1 MTERPDDQV
10 TNMDELVEG
19 LLACEDV
26 KERRAFL
33 EGWGETFSHLRLVEA
48 LKQLA
53 DGVLRTDPAQA
64 RRMADVAQEIASQ
77 ADDPLCQATAAWCA
91 GNAGFYLGHYQEC
104 LESYRQA
111 IPAFEEAGMG
121 LEAARLRANCVAVL
135 TDLGHYEEALAEA
148 SIARQALA
156 IPGPTRFLAAL
167 EMNVA
172 VLHRHL
178 DDYGAALAACDRG
191 REIAL
196 ALGSSVQAAR
206 FAVNRALILEN
217 LDSYRAAV
225 ATLVEVL
232 PVFDQHGEVM
242 EAARTQLNLG
252 LLYTRMGRYRQALRA
267 LERARQGFAALD
279 NEMEVAVVD
288 WHRAG
293 VYLKLNLLPE
303 VIELCER
310 TRSIF
315 AERGLVRQAAM
326 ADSEAAQAYQRIGEP
341 EEALRLMEQARQEL
355 GEGKAPVQLALLDL
369 VQAGLYADRG
379 APTEA
384 LALAEGSLAA
394 LEPGPFPIK
403 RAQARLSIA
412 DCYRALG
419 RLEEAEGVY
428 REALEVVRPAGLADL
443 TCRAQYGLGRIAES
457 RGDDAEALTWYRQAM
472 DTVTLASVGL
482 GGAEFRASFLADKLA
497 AHQGAVALSLRA
509 GDVAAAFTYAEEAR
523 TSAGLLM
530 SLHTDDPAPSSAP
543 FDPLTAELVQRR
555 DDWNWHYS
563 RLDRLQWEVARSE
576 TGHSEQ
582 SGDEAEVLR
591 QLQATELHLADLVHR
606 ARLRY
611 GVQYG
616 APADLTEV
624 QAYLQPDEVLLAYFV
639 ARDQIVGF
647 LVGQAHVVPASD
659 LPSLEAISQRLD
671 RLRFSLRRETDESVN
686 HLAQLHQA
694 LLAPFEPYL
703 SDGHIQRLIVVPHDL
718 LFHLPFHA
726 LHDGQGYLLERFEV
740 VYLPA
745 ASLLGHGTLSVSRS
759 NFARPGSPDPG
770 PKRGF
775 APLAPQLWGEGGRAI
790 LDPLSLSK
798 GRPGDHPRRALI
810 VGHDHDG
817 RLPAALEEAQTIHE
831 ILAAAASKTGIE
843 PRLLLSEDATDASLR
858 HHAPDCGVL
867 HLATHGVFRQD
878 NPLFSA
884 LRLADNWLTL
894 ADVERLALP
903 QAPLVTLSAC
913 ETGLGDL
920 RGSDIF
926 GLSQAFLQAGAA
938 SLVVSLWPVP
948 DEATRQLMI
957 HFYRNLVAGKSK
969 AAALRSAQLTLRS
982 DPVHGHPLHWA
993 GFVLIGDGGTLWWDD
1008 LTASEKGKNTDGQPV

>member
-1 MTERPDDQV
+1 MCSHVVRLNGEA

-19 LLACEDV
+19 LLTCGNA

-33 EGWGETFSHLRLVEA
+33 ESWGKPFSHLRLVEA
-48 LKQLA
+48 LKQRA

-64 RRMADVAQEIASQ
+64 RRMADIAQEIAAQ

-91 GNAGFYLGHYQEC
+91 GNARFYLGHYQEC
-104 LESYRQA
+104 LEYYRQA
-111 IPAFEEAGMG
+111 IPVCQEAGMG

-135 TDLGHYEEALAEA
+135 TDLGRYEEALVEA
-148 SIARQALA
+148 STARQGLA
-156 IPGPTRFLAAL
+156 AHGPTRFLAAL
-167 EMNVA
+167 EMNVS
-172 VLHRHL
+172 VLHRYL

-196 ALGSSVQAAR
+196 ALGNSVQAAR

-252 LLYTRMGRYRQALRA
+252 LLYTRMGHYRQALRA
-267 LERARQGFAALD
+267 LEGARQGFAVLD

-303 VIELCER
+303 VIKLCER

-341 EEALRLMEQARQEL
+341 EEALRLMERARQGL
-355 GEGKAPVQLALLDL
+355 GAGKVPVQLALLDL
-369 VQAGLYADRG
+369 VQAGFYLDSR

-394 LEPGPFPIK
+394 LGSRSFPIK

-412 DCYRALG
+412 DCCRALD
-419 RLEEAEGVY
+419 RLEEAESVY
-428 REALEVVRPAGLADL
+428 REALEVVGPAGLADL
-443 TCRAQYGLGRIAES
+443 AYRTQYGLGQIAES
-457 RGDDAEALTWYRQAM
+457 RGDDTEALTWYRQAM
-472 DTVTLASVGL
+472 DTVTLSSVGL
-482 GGAEFRASFLADKLA
+482 GGGEFRTSFLADKLA
-497 AHQGAVALSLRA
+497 AHQGAVVLSLRA
-509 GDVAAAFTYAEEAR
+509 GDVAAAFAHAEIAR

-530 SLHTDDPAPSSAP
+530 SLNTNDLAPSLDLS
-543 FDPLTAELVQRR
+543 DPLTAELVQQR

-563 RLDRLQWEVARSE
+563 RLDRFQWVAPSE
-576 TGHSEQ
+576 TGYSE
-582 SGDEAEVLR
+582 EAEVLR

-611 GVQYG
+611 GVHYG

-624 QAYLQPDEVLLAYFV
+624 QARLRPDEVLLAYFV
-639 ARDQIVGF
+639 ARDQIVAF
-647 LVGQAHVVPASD
+647 LVDQTHVVPASE
-659 LPSLEAISQRLD
+659 LVPLEAISRRLEK
-671 RLRFSLRRETDESVN
+671 LRFSLHRETDESLS
-686 HLAQLHQA
+686 HLARLHQA
-694 LLAPFEPYL
+694 LLVPFEPHL
-703 SDGHIQRLIVVPHDL
+703 SDGRVRRLIVVPHDL

-745 ASLLGHGTLSVSRS
+745 ASLLGQQSGQR
-759 NFARPGSPDPG
+759 
-770 PKRGF
+770 
-775 APLAPQLWGEGGRAI
+775 
-790 LDPLSLSK
+790 
-798 GRPGDHPRRALI
+798 PRRALI
-810 VGHDHDG
+810 VGHDHEG
-817 RLPAALEEAQTIHE
+817 HLPAALKEAQTIYQ

-843 PRLLLSEDATDASLR
+843 PHLLVSEDATDARLCQ
-858 HHAPDCGVL
+858 HAPDCGVL

-894 ADVERLALP
+894 ADIERLALP
-903 QAPLVTLSAC
+903 QAWLVTLSAC
-913 ETGLGDL
+913 ETGLGNL
-920 RGSDIF
+920 RGGDIL

-948 DEATRQLMI
+948 DEATKQLMI
-957 HFYRNLVAGKSK
+957 HFYHYLVAGKSK

-982 DPVHGHPLHWA
+982 DPSYSHPLHWA
-993 GFVLIGDGGTLWWDD
+993 GFVLIGDGGAL
-1008 LTASEKGKNTDGQPV
+1008 